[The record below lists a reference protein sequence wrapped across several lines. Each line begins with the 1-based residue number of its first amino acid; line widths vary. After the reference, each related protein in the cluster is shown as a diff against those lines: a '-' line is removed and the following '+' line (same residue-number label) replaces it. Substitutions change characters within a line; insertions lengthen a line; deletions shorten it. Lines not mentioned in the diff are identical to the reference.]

1 MFRRSLFKRSLIA
14 AALAFVALP
23 ALAQPIA
30 TQPPA
35 APAPDMGKIVKVDL
49 DTTAGRIVL
58 ELYPDKAPI
67 TVGNFLHYVTSR
79 HYDGAKI
86 FRAARAAGAPTFGLI
101 QGGGF
106 MDAAKLFKPITL
118 EPTSQTGLHHGD
130 GAISMARGAP
140 NSAQGD
146 FFILIG
152 DSPSMDANPSAP
164 GDNLGFAAFGRVAEG
179 MDVVHAILAMPTN
192 GHARNPTMQGQI
204 LTDPVTITAARVEK

>member
-1 MFRRSLFKRSLIA
+1 MIARRLIIA
-14 AALAFVALP
+14 AALALAAAP

-35 APAPDMGKIVKVDL
+35 APAPDMGRIVRVDL
-49 DTTAGRIVL
+49 DTTAGRIVV

-67 TVGNFLHYVTSR
+67 TVANFLHYVTSR

-86 FRAARAAGAPTFGLI
+86 FRAARAPGAPTFGLI

-106 MDAAKLFKPITL
+106 MDAARLFRPIVL
-118 EPTSQTGLHHGD
+118 EPTSKTGLHHGD

-140 NSAQGD
+140 NSAQAD
-146 FFILIG
+146 FFIVVG
-152 DSPSMDANPSAP
+152 DSPAMDANPSVP

-192 GHARNPTMQGQI
+192 GHARNPLMQGQI
-204 LTDPVTITAARVEK
+204 LTDPVTITTAREEK